1 MASQQPEPIAI
12 VGSGCR
18 FPGGVNS
25 PSSLWKLLQS
35 PRDVAREIPSDR
47 FDTTGYYH
55 PDGSHH
61 GTANV
66 RQSYLLQ
73 EDLRLFDAG
82 FFNISPNEADSID
95 PQQRLLL
102 ETVYEAL
109 ESGGQTIEALR
120 GSDTAVYVGTMGVD
134 YNDTLLRD
142 INTLPTY
149 FATGTNRAIISNR
162 VSYFFNWHGPS
173 MTIDTACSSSL
184 IAVHQGVQ
192 ALRAGESRVALACGT
207 QVILNPGLFPC
218 AIERLFVLMLI
229 QPRGVCL

>member
-1 MASQQPEPIAI
+1 MTSQRSDPIAI

-18 FPGGVNS
+18 FPGGASS
-25 PSSLWKLLQS
+25 PSALWKLLKD
-35 PRDVAREIPSDR
+35 PLDVSQEISSDR
-47 FDTTGYYH
+47 FETTGFYH

-61 GTANV
+61 GTTNV
-66 RQSYLLQ
+66 RESYLLK
-73 EDLRLFDAG
+73 EDVRVFDAA
-82 FFNISPNEADSID
+82 FFNLSPNEADSID

-109 ESGGQTIEALR
+109 ESGGHTMDKLR

-142 INTLPTY
+142 LQTIPTY
-149 FATGTNRAIISNR
+149 FATGTNRAILSNR
-162 VSYFFNWHGPS
+162 VSYFFDWHGPS

-192 ALRAGESRVALACGT
+192 ALRTSEARVAVACGT
-207 QVILNPGLFPC
+207 QVILGPGQSSWLGPLTVTP
-218 AIERLFVLMLI
+218 ELM
-229 QPRGVCL
+229 